1 MTFLQGAPALTTDPY
16 DPPHIETKSE
26 MTINDNA
33 TTSISKRRTLR
44 ATLTK
49 PMLLIAGAALVASCS
64 STATDSSSSST
75 SSGSSGVA
83 EGGAAVTAAASPADV
98 TADLAG
104 ITQKNIAKIAPTRLA
119 EGLVPP
125 TNRWFSGLVFGDQPL
140 AVFPM
145 PLSAALTDTGFALGL
160 PTVTASEKTI
170 MGGANPQLQVPLGAA
185 KMQVTAYD
193 TLSVTSTYSDA
204 SGAELGS
211 VKLVQ
216 GSPFVTYTAA
226 ADQSIAVEPVFKA
239 GATAD
244 SFTTTVD
251 GHEYGLVIGG
261 GATVDAGGKVTL
273 KSGSTMTLYGA
284 PDGSTADALA
294 KAAADP
300 IVSTSVDH
308 SVDGDVVKTT
318 LNYVTAGGGDTVI
331 VPMADQAI
339 DGGSK
344 STGTYASIYGAMD
357 VYTGSSLTT
366 TAPVTEPSD
375 ELDLSTLSD
384 EDKTAL
390 IAQIKTD
397 AASIDFAASAT
408 DTYFGGKMLYRA
420 ANLMNL
426 AEQLDVTDVATTLR
440 TGLTAELTKWF
451 DPKGCDTNATKCFV
465 YDDGIKS
472 IIGQEASFGSD
483 EENDHHFHY
492 GYFLYAAA
500 LVAKDDKA
508 LADKWAP
515 VADLLVADIAS
526 SDATADFPQYRNF
539 DPYSGHAW
547 ASGSSPFADGNN
559 QESSSESV
567 NAWNGL
573 AMWEKIRGNQDMYDQ
588 AVWMMSTEANS
599 AKLYW
604 TNADFSEFPA
614 FTHEIAAL
622 NWGGKRDY
630 ATWFSP
636 EPGAMLGIQL
646 IPMGSYST
654 YLAGDVDKIKA
665 NLAEGAPGGYG
676 AQFGEYMVQ
685 YLALADPAAAR
696 EQLAN
701 LPAEIDNGT
710 TKSYVMAY
718 VFSRPAPSAS

>member
-1 MTFLQGAPALTTDPY
+1 MN
-16 DPPHIETKSE
+16 
-26 MTINDNA
+26 INDNA
-33 TTSISKRRTLR
+33 TTSVSERRTLR

-49 PMLLIAGAALVASCS
+49 PLLLIAGAALVAGCTSN
-64 STATDSSSSST
+64 TATEPT
-75 SSGSSGVA
+75 SGSSESAGS
-83 EGGAAVTAAASPADV
+83 GDAAVTAAASPADIQ
-98 TADLAG
+98 ADLAG
-104 ITQKNIAKIAPTRLA
+104 ITQKNVAKIAPTRLA
-119 EGLVPP
+119 DGLVPP
-125 TNRWFSGLVFGDQPL
+125 TNRWFSGLVFGDQPQP
-140 AVFPM
+140 VFPM
-145 PLSAALTDTGFALGL
+145 PLSAALTDEGFGLGL
-160 PTVTASEKTI
+160 PEVTASEKTI
-170 MGGANPQLQVPLGAA
+170 MGGSNPQIQVPLGAA

-204 SGAELGS
+204 TGNALGS
-211 VKLVQ
+211 VVLVQ

-226 ADQSIAVEPVFKA
+226 ADQTIALEPVFQA
-239 GATAD
+239 GSTAD
-244 SFTTTVD
+244 LYTTTVA

-261 GATVDAGGKVTL
+261 GATVDAGKVTL

-284 PDGSTADALA
+284 PDGADAASLA
-294 KAAADP
+294 KFAADP
-300 IVSTSVDH
+300 VVSTSVDH
-308 SVDGDVVKTT
+308 AIDGDTAKTT
-318 LNYVTAGGGDTVI
+318 LNYVTANGGDTVI
-331 VPMADQAI
+331 VPMADQAV
-339 DGGSK
+339 DGGAK
-344 STGTYASIYGAMD
+344 SAGSYASIYGAMD

-366 TAPVTEPSD
+366 TAPVTEPSA

-384 EDKTAL
+384 EDKA
-390 IAQIKTD
+390 AVVEQIKTD

-420 ANLMNL
+420 ANLMTL
-426 AEQLDVTDVATTLR
+426 AEQLGVTDVAATLR
-440 TGLTAELTKWF
+440 TGLTAELQKWF
-451 DPKGCDTNATKCFV
+451 NPKGCDTSATKCFV

-472 IIGQEASFGSD
+472 IIGLEASFGSD
-483 EENDHHFHY
+483 ELNDHHFHY
-492 GYFLYAAA
+492 GYLLYAAA
-500 LVAKDDKA
+500 VVAKNDPA
-508 LADKWAP
+508 LADSFAP

-526 SDATADFPQYRNF
+526 SDASAEFPQYRNF

-547 ASGSSPFADGNN
+547 ASASSPFADGNN

-567 NAWNGL
+567 SAWNAL
-573 AMWEKIRGNQDMYDQ
+573 AMWEKVRGNTDMYNQ

-604 TNADFSEFPA
+604 TNTDLSEFPA
-614 FTHEIAAL
+614 FTHKIAAL

-654 YLAGDVDKIKA
+654 YLAGDADRIKA

-696 EQLAN
+696 TELAN

-710 TKSYVMAY
+710 TKSYVMAF
-718 VFSRPAPSAS
+718 VFSQPVKTQ

>member
-1 MTFLQGAPALTTDPY
+1 
-16 DPPHIETKSE
+16 

-33 TTSISKRRTLR
+33 RTSISNRKTLR
-44 ATLTK
+44 SKFSK
-49 PMLLIAGAALVASCS
+49 PLILVAGAALIAGCTSTSETSTSES
-64 STATDSSSSST
+64 STGSSST
-75 SSGSSGVA
+75 
-83 EGGAAVTAAASPADV
+83 GAAVTNAPSPADV

-104 ITQKNIAKIAPTRLA
+104 LTKKNVAKISPTRLA

-125 TNRWFSGLVFGDQPL
+125 TNRWFTGLVFGDQPQP
-140 AVFPM
+140 VFPM
-145 PLSAALTDTGFALGL
+145 PLSAALTDEGFAIGL
-160 PTVTASEKTI
+160 PNVTASEKTI
-170 MGGANPQLQVPLGAA
+170 MGGNNPQIQVPLGAA

-204 SGAELGS
+204 SGTALGS

-226 ADQSIAVEPVFKA
+226 GDQTLAVEPIFQP
-239 GATAD
+239 GGSSD
-244 SFTTTVD
+244 QFTTTVD
-251 GHEYGLVIGG
+251 GHEYGLVVGN
-261 GATVDAGGKVTL
+261 GATVAADGKVTL
-273 KSGSTMTLYGA
+273 KSGSTMTVYGA
-284 PDGSTADALA
+284 PTGSDAAALA
-294 KAAADP
+294 TAAADP

-308 SVDGDVVKTT
+308 SVDGDTVKTT
-318 LNYVTAGGGDTVI
+318 LNYVTANGGDTVI
-331 VPMADQAI
+331 VPMAAQAV
-339 DGGSK
+339 DGGTK
-344 STGTYASIYGAMD
+344 SAGSYASIYGAMD
-357 VYTGSSLTT
+357 TYTGSSLTT
-366 TAPVTEPSD
+366 TAPVAEPSD
-375 ELDLSTLSD
+375 ELNLANLSD
-384 EDKTAL
+384 DDKTAL
-390 IAQIKTD
+390 IAQVKTD

-420 ANLMNL
+420 ANLLTL
-426 AEQLDVTDVATTLR
+426 AEQLGVADVATTLR
-440 TGLTAELTKWF
+440 TGLTTEMDKWF
-451 DPKGCDTNATKCFV
+451 DPKGCETNATKCFV

-472 IIGQEASFGSD
+472 VIGLEASFGSD
-483 EENDHHFHY
+483 ELNDHHFHY
-492 GYFLYAAA
+492 GYLLYAAA
-500 LVAKDDKA
+500 VVAKDDTA

-567 NAWNGL
+567 NAWNAL
-573 AMWEKIRGNQDMYDQ
+573 AMWEKVRGNTDMYDQ

-614 FTHEIAAL
+614 FTHKIAAL
-622 NWGGKRDY
+622 NWGGKRDW

-636 EPGAMLGIQL
+636 EPSAMLGIQL

-654 YLAGDVDKIKA
+654 YLAGDADRIKA
-665 NLAEGAPGGYG
+665 NIAEAAAGGYG
-676 AQFGEYMVQ
+676 VQFGEYMVQ
-685 YLALADPAAAR
+685 YLALTDPAAAR

-710 TKSYVMAY
+710 TKSYVMAF
-718 VFSRPAPSAS
+718 VFSQPTTPGD

>member
-1 MTFLQGAPALTTDPY
+1 MN
-16 DPPHIETKSE
+16 
-26 MTINDNA
+26 INDNA
-33 TTSISKRRTLR
+33 TTSVSERRTLR

-49 PMLLIAGAALVASCS
+49 PLLLIAGAALVAGCTSN
-64 STATDSSSSST
+64 TATEPT
-75 SSGSSGVA
+75 SGSSESAGS
-83 EGGAAVTAAASPADV
+83 GDAAVTAAASPADIQ
-98 TADLAG
+98 ADLAG
-104 ITQKNIAKIAPTRLA
+104 ITQKNVAKIAPTRLA
-119 EGLVPP
+119 DGLVPP
-125 TNRWFSGLVFGDQPL
+125 TNRWFSGLVFGDQPQP
-140 AVFPM
+140 VFPM
-145 PLSAALTDTGFALGL
+145 PLSAALTDEGFGLGL
-160 PTVTASEKTI
+160 PEVTASEKTI
-170 MGGANPQLQVPLGAA
+170 MGGSNPQIQVPLGAA

-204 SGAELGS
+204 TGNALGS
-211 VKLVQ
+211 VVLVQ

-226 ADQSIAVEPVFKA
+226 ADQTIALEPVFQA
-239 GATAD
+239 GSTAD
-244 SFTTTVD
+244 LYTTTVA

-261 GATVDAGGKVTL
+261 GATVDAGKVTL

-284 PDGSTADALA
+284 PDGADAASLA
-294 KAAADP
+294 TFAADP
-300 IVSTSVDH
+300 VVSTSVDH
-308 SVDGDVVKTT
+308 AIDGDTAKTT
-318 LNYVTAGGGDTVI
+318 LNYVTANGGDTVI
-331 VPMADQAI
+331 VPMADQAV
-339 DGGSK
+339 DGGAK
-344 STGTYASIYGAMD
+344 SAGSYASIYGAMD

-366 TAPVTEPSD
+366 TAPVTEPSA

-384 EDKTAL
+384 EDKA
-390 IAQIKTD
+390 AVVEQIKTD

-420 ANLMNL
+420 ANLMTL
-426 AEQLDVTDVATTLR
+426 AEQLGVTDVAATLR
-440 TGLTAELTKWF
+440 TGLTAELQKWF
-451 DPKGCDTNATKCFV
+451 NPKGCDTSATKCFV

-472 IIGQEASFGSD
+472 IIGLEASFGSD
-483 EENDHHFHY
+483 ELNDHHFHY
-492 GYFLYAAA
+492 GYLLYAAA
-500 LVAKDDKA
+500 VVAKNDPA
-508 LADKWAP
+508 LADSFAP

-526 SDATADFPQYRNF
+526 SDASAEFPQYRNF

-567 NAWNGL
+567 SAWNAL
-573 AMWEKIRGNQDMYDQ
+573 AMWEKVRGNTDMYDQ
-588 AVWMMSTEANS
+588 AVWMMSAEANS

-614 FTHEIAAL
+614 FTHKIAAL

-654 YLAGDVDKIKA
+654 YLAGDVDRIKA

-710 TKSYVMAY
+710 TKSYVMAF
-718 VFSRPAPSAS
+718 VFSQPTPSAQ

>member
-1 MTFLQGAPALTTDPY
+1 MN
-16 DPPHIETKSE
+16 
-26 MTINDNA
+26 INDNA
-33 TTSISKRRTLR
+33 TTSVSERRTLR

-49 PMLLIAGAALVASCS
+49 PLLLIAGAALVAGCTSN
-64 STATDSSSSST
+64 TATEPT
-75 SSGSSGVA
+75 SGSSESAGS
-83 EGGAAVTAAASPADV
+83 GDAAVTAAASPADIQ
-98 TADLAG
+98 ADLAG
-104 ITQKNIAKIAPTRLA
+104 ITQKNVAKIAPTRLA
-119 EGLVPP
+119 DGLVPP
-125 TNRWFSGLVFGDQPL
+125 TNRWFSGLVFGDQPQP
-140 AVFPM
+140 VFPM
-145 PLSAALTDTGFALGL
+145 PLSAALTDEGFGLGL
-160 PTVTASEKTI
+160 PEVTASEKTI
-170 MGGANPQLQVPLGAA
+170 MGGSNPQIQVPLGAA

-204 SGAELGS
+204 TGNALGS
-211 VKLVQ
+211 VVLVQ

-226 ADQSIAVEPVFKA
+226 ADQTIALEPVFQA
-239 GATAD
+239 GSTAD
-244 SFTTTVD
+244 LYTTTVA

-261 GATVDAGGKVTL
+261 GATVDAGKVTL

-284 PDGSTADALA
+284 PDGADAASLA
-294 KAAADP
+294 KFAADP
-300 IVSTSVDH
+300 VVSTSVDH
-308 SVDGDVVKTT
+308 AIDGDTAKTT
-318 LNYVTAGGGDTVI
+318 LNYVTANGGDTAI
-331 VPMADQAI
+331 VPMADQAV
-339 DGGSK
+339 DGGAK
-344 STGTYASIYGAMD
+344 SAGSYASIYGAMD

-366 TAPVTEPSD
+366 TAPVTEPSA

-384 EDKTAL
+384 EDKA
-390 IAQIKTD
+390 AVVEQIKTD

-420 ANLMNL
+420 ANLMTL
-426 AEQLDVTDVATTLR
+426 AEQLGVTDVAATLR
-440 TGLTAELTKWF
+440 TGLTAELQKWF
-451 DPKGCDTNATKCFV
+451 NPKGCDTSATKCFV

-472 IIGQEASFGSD
+472 IIGLEASFGSD
-483 EENDHHFHY
+483 ELNDHHFHY
-492 GYFLYAAA
+492 GYLLYAAA
-500 LVAKDDKA
+500 VVAKNDPA
-508 LADKWAP
+508 LADSFAP

-526 SDATADFPQYRNF
+526 SDASAEFPQYRNF

-567 NAWNGL
+567 NAWNAL
-573 AMWEKIRGNQDMYDQ
+573 AMWEKVRGNTDMYDQ
-588 AVWMMSTEANS
+588 AVWMMSAEANS

-614 FTHEIAAL
+614 FTHKIAAL

-654 YLAGDVDKIKA
+654 YLAGDADRIKE
-665 NLAEGAPGGYG
+665 NLAEAAPGGYG

-710 TKSYVMAY
+710 TKSYVMAF
-718 VFSRPAPSAS
+718 VFSQPTPSAQ

>member
-1 MTFLQGAPALTTDPY
+1 MN
-16 DPPHIETKSE
+16 
-26 MTINDNA
+26 INDNA
-33 TTSISKRRTLR
+33 ITSVSERRTLR

-49 PMLLIAGAALVASCS
+49 PLLLIAGAALVAGCTSN
-64 STATDSSSSST
+64 TATEPT
-75 SSGSSGVA
+75 SGSSESAGS
-83 EGGAAVTAAASPADV
+83 GDAAVTAAASPADIQ
-98 TADLAG
+98 ADLAG
-104 ITQKNIAKIAPTRLA
+104 ITQKNVAKIAPTRLA
-119 EGLVPP
+119 GGLVPP

-140 AVFPM
+140 PVFPM
-145 PLSAALTDTGFALGL
+145 PLSAALTDEGFGLGL
-160 PTVTASEKTI
+160 PEVTASEKTI
-170 MGGANPQLQVPLGAA
+170 MGGSNSQIQVPLGAA

-204 SGAELGS
+204 TGNALGS
-211 VKLVQ
+211 VVLVQ

-226 ADQSIAVEPVFKA
+226 ADQTIALEPVFQA
-239 GATAD
+239 GSSTD
-244 SFTTTVD
+244 FFTTTVA

-261 GATVDAGGKVTL
+261 GATVDAGKVTL

-284 PDGSTADALA
+284 PDGADAASLA
-294 KAAADP
+294 KFAADP
-300 IVSTSVDH
+300 VVNTSVDH
-308 SVDGDVVKTT
+308 SIDGDTAKTT
-318 LNYVTAGGGDTVI
+318 LNYVTANGGDTVI
-331 VPMADQAI
+331 VPMADQAV
-339 DGGSK
+339 DGGAK
-344 STGTYASIYGAMD
+344 SAGTYASIYGAMD
-357 VYTGSSLTT
+357 VYTGGSLTT
-366 TAPVTEPSD
+366 TAPVTEPSA

-384 EDKTAL
+384 EDKA
-390 IAQIKTD
+390 AVVEQIKTD

-420 ANLMNL
+420 ANLMTL
-426 AEQLDVTDVATTLR
+426 AEQLGVTDVAATLR
-440 TGLTAELTKWF
+440 TGLTAELQKWF
-451 DPKGCDTNATKCFV
+451 NPKGCETAATKCFV

-472 IIGQEASFGSD
+472 IIGLEASFGSD
-483 EENDHHFHY
+483 ELNDHHFHY
-492 GYFLYAAA
+492 GYLLYAAA
-500 LVAKDDKA
+500 VVAKNDPA
-508 LADKWAP
+508 LADSFAP

-526 SDATADFPQYRNF
+526 SDASAEFPQYRNF

-567 NAWNGL
+567 SAWNAL
-573 AMWEKIRGNQDMYDQ
+573 AMWEKVRGNTDMYDQ
-588 AVWMMSTEANS
+588 AVWMMSAEANS

-614 FTHEIAAL
+614 FTHKIAAL

-654 YLAGDVDKIKA
+654 YLAGDVDRIKA

-710 TKSYVMAY
+710 TKSYVMAF
-718 VFSRPAPSAS
+718 VFSQPTPSAQ

>member
-1 MTFLQGAPALTTDPY
+1 MN
-16 DPPHIETKSE
+16 
-26 MTINDNA
+26 INDNA
-33 TTSISKRRTLR
+33 TTSVSERRTLR

-49 PMLLIAGAALVASCS
+49 PLLLIAGAALVAGCTSN
-64 STATDSSSSST
+64 TATEPT
-75 SSGSSGVA
+75 SGSSESAGS
-83 EGGAAVTAAASPADV
+83 GDAAVTAAASPADIQ
-98 TADLAG
+98 ADLAG
-104 ITQKNIAKIAPTRLA
+104 ITQKNVAKIAPTRLA
-119 EGLVPP
+119 DGLVPP
-125 TNRWFSGLVFGDQPL
+125 TNRWFSGLVFGDQPQP
-140 AVFPM
+140 VFPM
-145 PLSAALTDTGFALGL
+145 PLSAALTDEGFGLGL
-160 PTVTASEKTI
+160 PEVTASEKTI
-170 MGGANPQLQVPLGAA
+170 MGGSNPQIQVPLGAA

-204 SGAELGS
+204 TGNALGS
-211 VKLVQ
+211 VVLVQ

-226 ADQSIAVEPVFKA
+226 ADQTIALEPVFQA
-239 GATAD
+239 GSTAD
-244 SFTTTVD
+244 LYTTTVA

-261 GATVDAGGKVTL
+261 GATVDAGKVTL

-284 PDGSTADALA
+284 PDGADAASLA
-294 KAAADP
+294 KFAADP
-300 IVSTSVDH
+300 VVSTSVDH
-308 SVDGDVVKTT
+308 AIDGDTAKTT
-318 LNYVTAGGGDTVI
+318 LNYVTANGGDTVI
-331 VPMADQAI
+331 VPMADQAV
-339 DGGSK
+339 DGGAK
-344 STGTYASIYGAMD
+344 SAGSYASIYGAMD

-366 TAPVTEPSD
+366 TAPVTEPSA

-384 EDKTAL
+384 EDKA
-390 IAQIKTD
+390 AVVEQIKTD

-420 ANLMNL
+420 ANLMTL
-426 AEQLDVTDVATTLR
+426 AEQLGVTDVAATLR
-440 TGLTAELTKWF
+440 TGLTAELQKWF
-451 DPKGCDTNATKCFV
+451 NPKGCDTSATKCFV

-472 IIGQEASFGSD
+472 IIGLEASFGSD
-483 EENDHHFHY
+483 ELNDHHFHY
-492 GYFLYAAA
+492 GYLLYAAA
-500 LVAKDDKA
+500 VVAKNDPA
-508 LADKWAP
+508 LADSFAP

-526 SDATADFPQYRNF
+526 SDASAEFPQYRNF

-567 NAWNGL
+567 NAWNAL
-573 AMWEKIRGNQDMYDQ
+573 AMWEKVRGNTDMYDQ
-588 AVWMMSTEANS
+588 AVWMMSAEANS

-614 FTHEIAAL
+614 FTHKIAAL

-654 YLAGDVDKIKA
+654 YLAGDVDRIKA

-710 TKSYVMAY
+710 TKSYVMAF
-718 VFSRPAPSAS
+718 VFSQPTPSAQ

>member
-1 MTFLQGAPALTTDPY
+1 MN
-16 DPPHIETKSE
+16 
-26 MTINDNA
+26 INDNA
-33 TTSISKRRTLR
+33 TTSVSERRTLR

-49 PMLLIAGAALVASCS
+49 PLLLIAGAALVAGCTSN
-64 STATDSSSSST
+64 TATEPT
-75 SSGSSGVA
+75 SGSSESAGS
-83 EGGAAVTAAASPADV
+83 GDAAVTAAASPADIQ
-98 TADLAG
+98 ADLAG
-104 ITQKNIAKIAPTRLA
+104 ITQKNVAKIAPTRLA
-119 EGLVPP
+119 DGLVPP
-125 TNRWFSGLVFGDQPL
+125 TNRWFSGLVFGDQPQP
-140 AVFPM
+140 VFPM
-145 PLSAALTDTGFALGL
+145 PLSAALTDEGFGLGL
-160 PTVTASEKTI
+160 PEVTASEKTI
-170 MGGANPQLQVPLGAA
+170 MGGSNPQIQVPLGAA

-204 SGAELGS
+204 TGNALGS
-211 VKLVQ
+211 VVLVQ

-226 ADQSIAVEPVFKA
+226 ADQTIALEPVFQA
-239 GATAD
+239 GSTAD
-244 SFTTTVD
+244 LYTTTVA

-261 GATVDAGGKVTL
+261 GATVDAGKVTL

-284 PDGSTADALA
+284 PDGADAASLA
-294 KAAADP
+294 KFAADP
-300 IVSTSVDH
+300 VVSTSVDH
-308 SVDGDVVKTT
+308 AIDGDTAKTT
-318 LNYVTAGGGDTVI
+318 LNYVTANGGDTVI
-331 VPMADQAI
+331 VPMADQAV
-339 DGGSK
+339 DGGAK
-344 STGTYASIYGAMD
+344 STGSYASIYGAMD

-366 TAPVTEPSD
+366 TAPVTEPSA
-375 ELDLSTLSD
+375 ELDMSTLSD
-384 EDKTAL
+384 EDKA
-390 IAQIKTD
+390 AVVEQIKTD

-420 ANLMNL
+420 ANLMTL
-426 AEQLDVTDVATTLR
+426 AEQLGVTDVAATLR
-440 TGLTAELTKWF
+440 TGLTAELQKWF
-451 DPKGCDTNATKCFV
+451 NPKGCDTSATKCFV

-472 IIGQEASFGSD
+472 IIGLEASFGSD
-483 EENDHHFHY
+483 ELNDHHFHY
-492 GYFLYAAA
+492 GYLLYAAA
-500 LVAKDDKA
+500 VVAKNDPA
-508 LADKWAP
+508 LADSFAP

-526 SDATADFPQYRNF
+526 SDASAEFPQYRNF

-567 NAWNGL
+567 SAWNAL
-573 AMWEKIRGNQDMYDQ
+573 AMWEKVRGNTDMYDQ
-588 AVWMMSTEANS
+588 AVWMMSAEANS

-614 FTHEIAAL
+614 FTHKIAAL

-654 YLAGDVDKIKA
+654 YLAGDTDRIKA
-665 NLAEGAPGGYG
+665 NLAEAAPGGYS

-718 VFSRPAPSAS
+718 VFSRADTSGS

>member
-1 MTFLQGAPALTTDPY
+1 
-16 DPPHIETKSE
+16 
-26 MTINDNA
+26 MTINRSDRN
-33 TTSISKRRTLR
+33 SISATGTTRTVR
-44 ATLTK
+44 TARTVRSAFVK
-49 PMLLIAGAALVASCS
+49 PILFVAGAALVAGCTATGGSETGTTTTTNAAAG
-64 STATDSSSSST
+64 STA
-75 SSGSSGVA
+75 V
-83 EGGAAVTAAASPADV
+83 AASPADIS
-98 TADLAG
+98 ADLAAM
-104 ITQKNIAKIAPTRLA
+104 TKKDVAKIAPTRLA

-125 TNRWFSGLVFGDQPL
+125 TNRWFTGLVFGDQPQP
-140 AVFPM
+140 VFPM
-145 PLSAALTDTGFALGL
+145 PLSAALTDQGFALGL
-160 PTVTASEKTI
+160 PNVTASEKTI
-170 MGGANPQLQVPLGAA
+170 MGGNNPQIQVPLGAA
-185 KMQVTAYD
+185 SMKVTAYD
-193 TLSVTSTYSDA
+193 TLSVTSTYADA
-204 SGAELGS
+204 GGKALGS
-211 VKLVQ
+211 VILVQ

-226 ADQSIAVEPVFKA
+226 ADQSIAVEPIFKA
-239 GATAD
+239 GSAAD

-251 GHEYGLVIGG
+251 GHEYGLVVAG

-273 KSGSTMTLYGA
+273 KSGSTLTLYAA
-284 PDGSTADALA
+284 PTGADAASLA

-308 SVDGDVVKTT
+308 SVDGDTVKTT
-318 LNYVTAGGGDTVI
+318 LNYVTASGGDTV
-331 VPMADQAI
+331 VAPMAGQTV
-339 DGGSK
+339 DGGTK
-344 STGTYASIYGAMD
+344 ATGSYASIYGAMD
-357 VYTGSSLTT
+357 LYTGKSVTT
-366 TAPVTEPSD
+366 TAPVAEPSD
-375 ELDLSTLSD
+375 ELDLSKLSD

-390 IAQIKTD
+390 VAQIKTD

-420 ANLMNL
+420 ANLMTL
-426 AEQLDVTDVATTLR
+426 AEQLGVSDVAATLR
-440 TGLTAELTKWF
+440 TGLTAELTKWL
-451 DPKGCDTNATKCFV
+451 DPKGCATSATKCFV
-465 YDDGIKS
+465 YDAAAKS
-472 IIGQEASFGSD
+472 MIGLEASFGSD
-483 EENDHHFHY
+483 ELNDHHFHY
-492 GYFLYAAA
+492 GYILYAAA
-500 LVAKDDKA
+500 VLVKNDKA
-508 LADKWAP
+508 LADTFAP

-559 QESSSESV
+559 QESTSEAV

-573 AMWEKIRGNQDMYDQ
+573 AMWEKVRGNTDMYNQ

-604 TNADFSEFPA
+604 TNTDLSEFPA
-614 FTHEIAAL
+614 FTHKIAAL

-654 YLAGDVDKIKA
+654 YLAGDTDRIKA
-665 NLAEGAPGGYG
+665 NLAEAAPGGYS

-718 VFSRPAPSAS
+718 VFSRADTSGS

>member
-1 MTFLQGAPALTTDPY
+1 
-16 DPPHIETKSE
+16 
-26 MTINDNA
+26 MTINDTDN
-33 TTSISKRRTLR
+33 TFVSNRRTLR

-49 PMLLIAGAALVASCS
+49 PLLLIAGAALVAGCTSTGSTETS
-64 STATDSSSSST
+64 S
-75 SSGSSGVA
+75 SSGSSAA
-83 EGGAAVTAAASPADV
+83 EGGAAVTAAASPADI
-98 TADLAG
+98 TTDLAG
-104 ITQKNIAKIAPTRLA
+104 ITAKNVAKIAPTRLA

-125 TNRWFSGLVFGDQPL
+125 TNRWFSGLVFNDQPM

-145 PLSAALTDTGFALGL
+145 PLSVAETDTGFGLGL
-160 PTVTASEKTI
+160 PTVTATEKTI
-170 MGGANPQLQVPLGAA
+170 MGGSNPQIQVPLGAA

-204 SGAELGS
+204 SGNAIGS
-211 VKLVQ
+211 VILVQ

-226 ADQSIAVEPVFKA
+226 ADQTIALEPVFKA
-239 GATAD
+239 GATEG
-244 SFTTTVD
+244 SYSTTVA
-251 GHEYGLVIGG
+251 GHEYGLVVGG
-261 GATVDAGGKVTL
+261 GATVDASGKVTL

-284 PDGSTADALA
+284 PDGADAASLA
-294 KAAADP
+294 KLAADP
-300 IVSTSVDH
+300 VVSTSVDH
-308 SVDGDVVKTT
+308 SVDGDTVKTT
-318 LNYVTAGGGDTVI
+318 LNYVTANGGDTAI
-331 VPMADQAI
+331 APMAGQTVE
-339 DGGSK
+339 GGTK
-344 STGTYASIYGAMD
+344 TTGTYASIYGTQD
-357 VYTGSSLTT
+357 LYSGSSLTT

-375 ELDLSTLSD
+375 QLDLANLSD
-384 EDKTAL
+384 EDRTAL
-390 IAQIKTD
+390 IEQIKTD

-420 ANLMNL
+420 ANLLTL
-426 AEQLDVTDVATTLR
+426 AEQLEVTDVATTLR

-472 IIGQEASFGSD
+472 IIGLEASFGSD

-500 LVAKDDKA
+500 VVAKDDKA
-508 LADKWAP
+508 LADGWAP

-604 TNADFSEFPA
+604 TNTDLSEFPA
-614 FTHEIAAL
+614 FTHKIAAL

-654 YLAGDVDKIKA
+654 YLGGDADRIKA
-665 NLAEGAPGGYG
+665 NLAEAAPSGYG

-710 TKSYVMAY
+710 TKSYVMAF
-718 VFSRPAPSAS
+718 VFSQSSTEGQ

>member
-1 MTFLQGAPALTTDPY
+1 
-16 DPPHIETKSE
+16 
-26 MTINDNA
+26 MTINDTA
-33 TTSISKRRTLR
+33 STSISNRRNLR

-49 PMLLIAGAALVASCS
+49 PLLLIAGAALVAGCTANS
-64 STATDSSSSST
+64 STESSSSS
-75 SSGSSGVA
+75 SAAGSDAV
-83 EGGAAVTAAASPADV
+83 VTAAASPADV
-98 TADLAG
+98 TADLTG
-104 ITQKNIAKIAPTRLA
+104 ITKKNVAKIAPTRLA

-125 TNRWFSGLVFGDQPL
+125 TNRWFSGLVFNDRPQP
-140 AVFPM
+140 VFPM
-145 PLSAALTDTGFALGL
+145 PLSVAETDTGFGLGL
-160 PTVTASEKTI
+160 PNVTASEKTI
-170 MGGANPQLQVPLGAA
+170 MGGNNPQIQVPLGAT

-204 SGAELGS
+204 SGTELGS

-226 ADQSIAVEPVFKA
+226 ADQTIALEPVFKPSS
-239 GATAD
+239 TAD
-244 SFTTTVD
+244 SFTSTVD
-251 GHEYGLVIGG
+251 GHEYGLVVGG
-261 GATVDAGGKVTL
+261 SATVDASGAATMT
-273 KSGSTMTLYGA
+273 SGSTITLYGA
-284 PDGSTADALA
+284 PDGSDAAALA

-300 IVSTSVDH
+300 IVSTSVEN
-308 SVDGDVVKTT
+308 SVDGDLVKTT
-318 LNYVTAGGGDTVI
+318 LNYVTANGGDTVI
-331 VPMADQAI
+331 VPMAGQTV
-339 DGGSK
+339 DGGSGDNPSG
-344 STGTYASIYGAMD
+344 STGTYASVYGAMD
-357 VYTGSSLTT
+357 TYTGSSLTT
-366 TAPVTEPSD
+366 TAPVAQPSD
-375 ELDLSTLSD
+375 ELDLSNLSD

-408 DTYFGGKMLYRA
+408 DTYFGGKMAYRA
-420 ANLMNL
+420 ANLMSL
-426 AEQLDVTDVATTLR
+426 AEQLEVTDVATTLR

-451 DPKGCDTNATKCFV
+451 DPKGCETSATKCFV

-472 IIGQEASFGSD
+472 MIGLEASFGSD
-483 EENDHHFHY
+483 ELNDHHFHY
-492 GYFLYAAA
+492 GYLLYAAA
-500 LVAKDDKA
+500 VLAKDDSA
-508 LADKWAP
+508 LADKFAP

-567 NAWNGL
+567 NAWNAL
-573 AMWEKIRGNQDMYDQ
+573 AMWEKVRGNQDMYDQ

-654 YLAGDVDKIKA
+654 YLGGDVDKIKA

-696 EQLAN
+696 AELAN

-718 VFSRPAPSAS
+718 VFSRPTPSSS